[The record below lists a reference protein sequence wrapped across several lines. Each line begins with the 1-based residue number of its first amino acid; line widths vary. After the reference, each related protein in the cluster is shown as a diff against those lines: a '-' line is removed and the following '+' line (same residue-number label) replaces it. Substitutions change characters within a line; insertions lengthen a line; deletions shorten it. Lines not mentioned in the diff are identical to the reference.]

1 MAGECQS
8 PLVELLLKR
17 IKMELTEAFSHKK
30 RRRFFTFQPFPE
42 KIRKKTEKISRVR
55 LRIRVCGY
63 ILPPN

>member
-17 IKMELTEAFSHKK
+17 IETGFSEAFLRKK
-30 RRRFFTFQPFPE
+30 RKRLFTFQPFPE
-42 KIRKKTEKISRVR
+42 KIHKKTEKISRVR

-63 ILPPN
+63 ILLPN